1 VGRVDIRVD
10 LLEKAK
16 RERVPRIGIGTEIEM
31 MEVIR
36 MMTSMSTFPLVWS
49 KLIRVGNV
57 EEDGDQVMEKARVAL
72 NESNLLVSGVGPRGY
87 DVVVPNLSAKYAIC
101 IMQK

>member
-1 VGRVDIRVD
+1 MGRVDIRVD

-31 MEVIR
+31 MGVIQT
-36 MMTSMSTFPLVWS
+36 MTSMSTFPWFWP

-57 EEDGDQVMEKARVAL
+57 EEDGDQVMEKARVGL
-72 NESNLLVSGVGPRGY
+72 NESNLPVSGVDQRGY
-87 DVVVPNLSAKYAIC
+87 DVVVPNLSAKYAI
-101 IMQK
+101 